1 MIWILDNPYADDGPW
16 TTPEENTT
24 LDIAET
30 KKRSTMESFHH
41 ELTDKKRILLEVLE
55 TPSVY
60 LLMSNF
66 KVQLELSLE

>member
-1 MIWILDNPYADDGPW
+1 
-16 TTPEENTT
+16 
-24 LDIAET
+24 
-30 KKRSTMESFHH
+30 MESFHH